1 MFEPLL
7 PSLVAVSVPLWP
19 VPDSRLHEWSIV
31 LAPCCCHPSVCTYV
45 RPALALSQSLAQSQS
60 HPLSPFPFLVLFI
73 RSQTC
78 PAPRPMHSHFILP
91 HLGNWGNHCIVQDYF
106 ITLLLHAK
114 CLLCAEAITR
124 PSRAQECLA
133 HGSPSSVFA
142 YPTLPACSM
151 VAWEED
157 RPIVFM
163 ARVAGL
169 PGVRVLSP

>member
-1 MFEPLL
+1 MVHCARPLLL
-7 PSLVAVSVPLWP
+7 PSI
-19 VPDSRLHEWSIV
+19 RM
-31 LAPCCCHPSVCTYV
+31 YV
-45 RPALALSQSLAQSQS
+45 RTAGAGTQSVTRTITITPS
-60 HPLSPFPFLVLFI
+60 PLSLPPFPFLVLFI

-78 PAPRPMHSHFILP
+78 PTPRPMHSHFILP